1 MINVIILTAALSTI
15 SAEANQQ
22 ETIEVA
28 IVEKTTLLMELQQQL
43 DISMAILAQQVDTSI
58 TDTTLDIAFKTGQKR
73 TTNLLTEKPSFI
85 AAD

>member
-28 IVEKTTLLMELQQQL
+28 IVEKTALLMELQQQL
-43 DISMAILAQQVDTSI
+43 
-58 TDTTLDIAFKTGQKR
+58 FWHR
-73 TTNLLTEKPSFI
+73 LLPHMV
-85 AAD
+85 